1 MKATLK
7 NNGINTLSKVLSI
20 TGQGILITIKEGD
33 FFLNYKSYPWFKNA
47 KINEVLNIKRD
58 QEAIY
63 WDSLDVE
70 IEIDSILNPQNY
82 PLIAKH

>member
-1 MKATLK
+1 MKATSK

-63 WDSLDVE
+63 WDSLGVE